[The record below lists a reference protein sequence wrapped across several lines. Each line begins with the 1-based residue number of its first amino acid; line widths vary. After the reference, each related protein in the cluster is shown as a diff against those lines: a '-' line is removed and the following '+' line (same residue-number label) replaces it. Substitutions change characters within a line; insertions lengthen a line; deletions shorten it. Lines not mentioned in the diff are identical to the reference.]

1 MVLRYKEYKD
11 SGIDWIG
18 KVPESW
24 NVNRL
29 KAFCTF
35 TYGDS
40 LANEDRIDGDIP
52 VYGSNGI
59 VGYHN
64 KAITHKPCIIIGR
77 KGSYGKVNFSK
88 TECFPIDTTYF
99 VDDRSAKCDLKWLNY
114 VLPLLEL
121 DKFSKDT
128 GVPGLNRED
137 AMIKRVPVPESNIQK
152 AIVDY
157 LDRKTVQI
165 DDLIAKK
172 ERMIE
177 LLKEERTAVINQA
190 VTKGLDPKVEMKDSG
205 MEWLSKVP
213 KHWDVVPLTK
223 YLESIADYRGK
234 TPEKNE
240 IGGVFLVTARNIKG
254 GKVDYSLSQ
263 EFVDLNEYAMIMS
276 RGLPK
281 IGDVLLT
288 MEAPLG
294 EVANVDKEEIAL
306 AQRVIKLR
314 GKKNIVDNYFLKY
327 WMMSVSFQNHL
338 QSLATGSTALGL
350 KASKLNL
357 LRLAMPP
364 FIEQIEIVTSI
375 ENQSRKIEKTIEKCL
390 QEIKLLQ
397 EYRTALISE
406 VATGKIDV
414 RG

>member
-1 MVLRYKEYKD
+1 MRQYPAYKD
-11 SGIDWIG
+11 SGINWIG
-18 KVPESW
+18 KIPENW
-24 NVNRL
+24 KVNRL
-29 KAFCTF
+29 KTIAIL

-40 LANEDRIDGDIP
+40 LANEDRIEGNIP

-64 KAITHKPCIIIGR
+64 KAITNKPCIIIGR
-77 KGSYGKVNFSK
+77 KGSYGKVNFSQ

-99 VDDRSAKCDLKWLNY
+99 IDEDSAKCDLRWLNY
-114 VLPLLEL
+114 ILPLLEL

-128 GVPGLNRED
+128 GVPGLNRVD
-137 AMIKRVPVPESNIQK
+137 AHDKKIPIPEINSQKR
-152 AIVDY
+152 IVDF
-157 LDRKTVQI
+157 LDHKTELI
-165 DDLIAKK
+165 DDLITKK

-177 LLKEERTAVINQA
+177 LLKEEWEAVINQA
-190 VTKGLDPKVEMKDSG
+190 VTKGLDPTVEMKDSG
-205 MEWLSKVP
+205 IDWLGNIP
-213 KHWDVVPLTK
+213 KHWDIVPLTK

-234 TPEKNE
+234 TPSKNE

-254 GKVDYSLSQ
+254 GIIDYSLSQ

-294 EVANVDKEEIAL
+294 EVANVDKEDIAL

-314 GKKNIVDNYFLKY
+314 GKKGIIDNYFLKY
-327 WMMSVSFQNHL
+327 WMMSTSFQNHL
-338 QSLATGSTALGL
+338 QSLATGSTALGI

-357 LRLAMPP
+357 LRFVIPP
-364 FIEQIEIVTSI
+364 FAEQMEIVKSI
-375 ENQSRKIEKTIEKCL
+375 NNENRNIERIIEKYI
-390 QEIKLLQ
+390 QEIDLLQ
-397 EYRTALISE
+397 EYRTSLISD
-406 VATGKIDV
+406 VVTGKIDI
-414 RG
+414 RN